1 MNISE
6 HKVEF
11 DKVIEFLKQDI
22 SGLRTGRAS
31 AAMVEEVHVEAY
43 GSRQPLKAV
52 ASISVSDPKT
62 LIVEPWDKSLLAVI
76 EKGVRDSDV
85 GINPVN
91 DGRLI
96 RLCLP
101 ELTIERRQELI
112 KVLHQKLENAR
123 ISLRKV
129 REEVRNMIQEGEKD
143 KTISEDEKYRLQE
156 ELDKM
161 VKDFNERVKEV
172 GENKEKEINTI

>member
-1 MNISE
+1 MNINDHKSE
-6 HKVEF
+6 FTKA
-11 DKVIEFLKQDI
+11 IEFLKHDI

-31 AAMVEEVHVEAY
+31 TAMVEEVHVEAY
-43 GSRQPLKAV
+43 GTRQPLKGV

-62 LIVEPWDKSLLAVI
+62 LVIEPWDKSLLAAV
-76 EKGVRDSDV
+76 EKGIRDSGV

-91 DGRLI
+91 DGRFI

-101 ELTIERRQELI
+101 ELTVERRTELT

-129 REEVRNMIQEGEKD
+129 REEVRDLITEAEKE
-143 KTISEDEKYRLQE
+143 KSVTEDEKYRLQE

-161 VKDFNERVKEV
+161 VKEFNDQIKEI
-172 GENKEKEINTI
+172 GENKEKEINTV